1 MARFLGRRVLVALPV
16 LFGVI
21 VLVFLILRLIPG
33 DPAQIVLLG
42 TNASPER
49 VAEVR
54 HQMGLDRSWFTQFG
68 IYIGGLLRG
77 DLGYSY
83 VSHGPVAAQI
93 GSRLLSTVELAA
105 ASLGVALIVGIPTG
119 VIGGVWPGTVADRIA
134 TAFSVLG
141 LAVPYF
147 WLAQLLILLF
157 AVQLGWLPALGV
169 GGPTALIL
177 PALSLGLGF
186 AAIITRMLR
195 SALIDVYQQPYIIV
209 ARAKGLSNWQVLTR
223 HAFRNGISSVTT
235 IVGLQIGTLL
245 AGAVATEVIFGRPGI
260 GNYLVSQIQLKDI
273 PSIQG
278 IVLFIAVWY
287 VAINIL
293 VDVSH
298 GVLDPRVRKAWAS

>member
-1 MARFLGRRVLVALPV
+1 MARFLGRRLLVAIPV
-16 LFGVI
+16 LFGVV

-33 DPAQIVLLG
+33 DPAQIVLMG

-49 VAEVR
+49 VAQVR
-54 HQMGLDRSWFTQFG
+54 HQMGLDQSWFSQFV
-68 IYIGGLLRG
+68 IYVGGLLRG

-83 VSHGPVAAQI
+83 ISHGTVAAQI
-93 GSRLLSTVELAA
+93 GSRLPSTIDLAA
-105 ASLGVALIVGIPTG
+105 AALAVALIVGVPTG
-119 VIGGVWPGTVADRIA
+119 IIGGFWPGSIGDKLA
-134 TAFSVLG
+134 TGFSVLG

-157 AVQLGWLPALGV
+157 AVDLRWLPALGV

-186 AAIITRMLR
+186 AAIITRILR

-209 ARAKGLSNWQVLTR
+209 ARSKGLSNWHVLTR
-223 HAFRNGISSVTT
+223 HALRNATSSVTT
-235 IVGLQIGTLL
+235 IIGLQIGNLL

-278 IVLFIAVWY
+278 IVLFIALCYIV
-287 VAINIL
+287 INIL

-298 GVLDPRVRKAWAS
+298 GMLDPRVRKAWAS

>member
-1 MARFLGRRVLVALPV
+1 MARFLGRRVLVAIPV
-16 LFGVI
+16 LFGVV

-33 DPAQIVLLG
+33 DPAQIVLMG
-42 TNASPER
+42 TNASPAR
-49 VAEVR
+49 VAQVR
-54 HQMGLDRSWFTQFG
+54 HQMGLDRSWIAQFG
-68 IYIGGLLRG
+68 IYVGGLLRG

-83 VSHGPVAAQI
+83 VSHGTVAAQI
-93 GSRLLSTVELAA
+93 GSRLPSTLVLAGSA
-105 ASLGVALIVGIPTG
+105 LAVALVVGIPTG
-119 VIGGVWPGTVADRIA
+119 VVGGLWPGSIGDRLA
-134 TAFSVLG
+134 TGFSVLG

-157 AVQLGWLPALGV
+157 AVRLQWLPALGV
-169 GGPTALIL
+169 GGPQALVL

-195 SALIDVYQQPYIIV
+195 SALIDVYQQPYVIV
-209 ARAKGLSNWQVLTR
+209 ARSKGLSSWQLLSR
-223 HAFRNGISSVTT
+223 HAFRNAISAVTT
-235 IVGLQIGTLL
+235 IIGLQIGNLL

-278 IVLFIAVWY
+278 IVLFIAVCY
-287 VAINIL
+287 IVINIL

-298 GVLDPRVRKAWAS
+298 GLLDPRVRKAWTA

>member
-1 MARFLGRRVLVALPV
+1 MAQFLGRRVLVAIPV
-16 LFGVI
+16 LFGVV

-33 DPAQIVLLG
+33 DPAQIVLMG
-42 TNASPER
+42 TNASPAR
-49 VAEVR
+49 VAQVR
-54 HQMGLDRSWFTQFG
+54 HQMGLDRSWIAQFG
-68 IYIGGLLRG
+68 IYVGGLLRG

-83 VSHGPVAAQI
+83 VSHGTVAAQI
-93 GSRLLSTVELAA
+93 GSRLPSTLVLAGSA
-105 ASLGVALIVGIPTG
+105 LAVALVVGIPTG
-119 VIGGVWPGTVADRIA
+119 VVGGLWPGSIGDRLA
-134 TAFSVLG
+134 TGFSVLG

-157 AVQLGWLPALGV
+157 AVRLQWLPALGV
-169 GGPTALIL
+169 GGPQALVL

-195 SALIDVYQQPYIIV
+195 SALIDVYQQPYVIV
-209 ARAKGLSNWQVLTR
+209 ARSKGLSSWQLLSR
-223 HAFRNGISSVTT
+223 HAFRNAISAVTT
-235 IVGLQIGTLL
+235 IIGLQIGNLL

-278 IVLFIAVWY
+278 IVLFIAVCY
-287 VAINIL
+287 IVINIL

-298 GVLDPRVRKAWAS
+298 GLLDPRVRKAWTA